1 MFQQLARPAKAVAA
15 CLTLVSAVACSG
27 SGAIDSPNAP
37 SLTSN
42 TARTDTPVDPPPPP
56 PPPPPKGGE
65 GCTPGYWKQPHHFD
79 SWPAPYTPG
88 DSFTSTFG
96 VDTFGDDT
104 LVEVLGANGGGV
116 NALGRHAVAA
126 LLNGASDGVSYDMTS
141 QQVIMAFNAAL
152 ASGGDIEGTKNIFAG
167 FNEQG
172 CKLN

>member
-1 MFQQLARPAKAVAA
+1 MFQQIVRPAKAVAA

-37 SLTSN
+37 SMTP
-42 TARTDTPVDPPPPP
+42 TTVRQDTPED

-79 SWPAPYTPG
+79 SWPAAYVPSA
-88 DSFTSTFG
+88 SFTSTFG
-96 VDTFGDDT
+96 VNTFGDDT
-104 LVEVLGANGGGV
+104 LVEVLGANGGGL

-141 QQVIMAFNAAL
+141 AQVIAAFNAAV
-152 ASGGDIEGTKNIFAG
+152 AGGDIEGTKNMLAG